1 MKKLLC
7 QSLAALSALCA
18 PSVWAAIPLDYYAAM
33 QGLSGEELKNA
44 VHAIVGNEDV
54 LAPLNYGSGNGA
66 TWWGFYVTD
75 RNEDNTVVDRY
86 SYDVRSFGSRGSSIS
101 GMNIEHSFPKS
112 WWGGTTNY
120 AYRDLFNLMPCEQ
133 KINSTKSNYP
143 MGVVKHPTASGNN
156 GCTKVGDGADGHRYW
171 EPADMWKGDFAR
183 GYMYM
188 ATAYQQLDFSNNQA
202 QVILK
207 TGNYPTLLPAAS
219 QLFME
224 WARIDDVQE
233 IEVVRNDNVQSIQ
246 HNRNPF
252 VDFPNLMEYIW
263 GDSIGTP
270 LDILTTRKSAPVTGS
285 VGGGGDNPST
295 PVETEIFAN
304 TLIGDGAGF
313 TESILD
319 NPAALPA
326 VWTNSEKYGWVG
338 TGYNGSNNPAVADLV
353 SPEID
358 LTNCTDVTLSFD
370 HAVNFCTAST
380 PENTHAVL
388 LRFPDGSLPDTPVAL
403 SPWPSGSS
411 WGFVK
416 VNGAPLP
423 DAAGKKIQIVFR
435 YSSTSSEASTWE
447 VKNFAIRGRRP
458 TSAIRPVTVDPT
470 LSDLNAPVLYYSLD
484 GRQVDPATHHGLAIR
499 RQGTRVTK
507 VMLP

>member
-7 QSLAALSALCA
+7 KSLAALSALSA
-18 PSVWAAIPLDYYAAM
+18 PSLWATIPLDYYAAM

-44 VHAIVGNEDV
+44 VHDIIGNEDV
-54 LAPLNYGSGNGA
+54 LSPLNYGSGNGA

-86 SYDVRSFGSRGSSIS
+86 SLEVRSFGSRGSSIS

-143 MGVVKHPTASGNN
+143 MGVVKRPTANGDN
-156 GCTKVGDGADGHRYW
+156 GCTKVGDGADGQRYW

-219 QLFME
+219 KLFME
-224 WARIDDVQE
+224 WARRDDVQE

-246 HNRNPF
+246 RNRNPF

-270 LDILTTRKSAPVTGS
+270 LNLMTTRKSAPVTGS
-285 VGGGGDNPST
+285 VGGGDNPDT
-295 PVETEIFAN
+295 PVDTEIFSN
-304 TLIGDGAGF
+304 SLIGDEAGF
-313 TESILD
+313 TEVVIE
-319 NPAALPA
+319 NPSNLPA
-326 VWTNSEKYGWVG
+326 VWTNSPQYGWVG
-338 TGYNGSNNPAVADLV
+338 TAFKGGNYAAVADLV

-358 LTNCTDVTLSFD
+358 LANCTEATLAFD
-370 HAVNFCTAST
+370 HALNYCKAAA
-380 PENTHAVL
+380 PENTHKVMV
-388 LRFPDGSLPDTPVAL
+388 RFTDGSRADLPITL
-403 SPWPSGSS
+403 SRWPSGSS

-416 VNGAPLP
+416 VNDLLP
-423 DAAGKKIQIVFR
+423 TDVNGKKIQIVFH
-435 YSSTSSEASTWE
+435 YTSTASEASTWE
-447 VKNFAIRGRRP
+447 VKNLTIRARKSSSG
-458 TSAIRPVTVDPT
+458 IRPVTVDPA
-470 LSDLNAPVLYYSLD
+470 LSDLNAPVTYYSLD

-499 RQGTRVTK
+499 RQGTTATK
-507 VMLP
+507 VLLP